1 MSTTER
7 QSVEGVYDV
16 SAAEARD
23 IFDYQARKLMGMSGE
38 EFLRRWDEG
47 EFREL
52 FDKRGHENLT
62 TLAMMMTLGRQQD

>member
-1 MSTTER
+1 MATTKREPI
-7 QSVEGVYDV
+7 EGVRII
-16 SAAEARD
+16 SAAEAREV
-23 IFDYQARKLMGMSGE
+23 FDYQARRLMGMSGE

-62 TLAMMMTLGRQQD
+62 TLAMKMTLGRQKD

>member
-1 MSTTER
+1 MATTKREPI
-7 QSVEGVYDV
+7 EGVQIV
-16 SAAEARD
+16 SAAEAREV
-23 IFDYQARKLMGMSGE
+23 FDYQARRLMGMSGE

-62 TLAMMMTLGRQQD
+62 HLVMMMGFGRAED